1 MTGCAESEFRPF
13 WNAATSGELQFPFC
27 HACHNFHWYPMQ
39 RCPHCNDPGISWK
52 TIDPVGTVYS
62 WTVVRRPF
70 DPAFPNQI
78 PYIVALLEFSGAPG
92 VRLITNLTG
101 IEAANV
107 SFGMIVRP
115 AFDLYDPVERCLTF
129 RPEKILVEESP

>member
-1 MTGCAESEFRPF
+1 MPVTIFIGIRCSAARTATTPEFPGKQSTLLGLFIAGPSYGDR
-13 WNAATSGELQFPFC
+13 LI
-27 HACHNFHWYPMQ
+27 
-39 RCPHCNDPGISWK
+39 PH
-52 TIDPVGTVYS
+52 
-62 WTVVRRPF
+62 F
-70 DPAFPNQI
+70 